1 MRLDKVVILKRDE
14 EKYSGHLII
23 EDDSIILDSEIY
35 RVSKQGGSY
44 FFMLR
49 DIRSELQ
56 KFNIFLLI
64 NGSRKDVYPSRMS
77 LPGMMAYIQI
87 IGKQSSSFNDLVNI
101 FDETTQLDMISTV
114 EEQEKYHNS
123 WINSLGE

>member
-1 MRLDKVVILKRDE
+1 MKLDKVVILKKDE
-14 EKYSGHLII
+14 ERYSGHLIVD
-23 EDDSIILDSEIY
+23 DDSIVLDSDIY
-35 RVSKQGGSY
+35 KIFKQGGFY

-56 KFNIFLLI
+56 KSNIFLLI
-64 NGSRKDVYPSRMS
+64 NGSRKDVYPSGMS
-77 LPGMMAYIQI
+77 LPGMMAYVQI
-87 IGKQSSSFNDLVNI
+87 MGKQSSSLNDLVNI

-114 EEQEKYHNS
+114 EEQDKYHNN

>member
-1 MRLDKVVILKRDE
+1 MKLNKVVILKKDE
-14 EKYSGHLII
+14 ERYSGHLIVN
-23 EDDSIILDSEIY
+23 DDSIVLDSEIY
-35 RVSKQGGSY
+35 RISKQGGFY

-56 KFNIFLLI
+56 KSNIFLLI
-64 NGSRKDVYPSRMS
+64 NGSRKDVYPSGMS
-77 LPGMMAYIQI
+77 LPGMMAYVQI
-87 IGKQSSSFNDLVNI
+87 MGKQSSSLNDLVNI

-114 EEQEKYHNS
+114 EEQDKYHNN

>member
-1 MRLDKVVILKRDE
+1 MKLDKVVILKKDE
-14 EKYSGHLII
+14 ERYSGHLIV
-23 EDDSIILDSEIY
+23 EDDSIVLDSGIY
-35 RVSKQGGSY
+35 KISKQGGFY

-56 KFNIFLLI
+56 KSNIFLLI
-64 NGSRKDVYPSRMS
+64 NGSRKDVYPSGMS
-77 LPGMMAYIQI
+77 LPGMMAYVQI
-87 IGKQSSSFNDLVNI
+87 MGKQSSSLNDLVNI

-114 EEQEKYHNS
+114 EEQDKYHNN